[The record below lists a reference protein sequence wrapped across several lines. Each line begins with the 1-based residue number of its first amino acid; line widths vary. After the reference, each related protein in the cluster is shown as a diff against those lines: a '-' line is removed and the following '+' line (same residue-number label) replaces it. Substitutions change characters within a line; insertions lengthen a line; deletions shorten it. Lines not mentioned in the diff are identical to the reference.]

1 MFSAVMST
9 SASPAELD
17 RPTLLRVVSAIER
30 RIADLDRRGPPNA
43 PGHCCNS
50 CKDAEL
56 HRLLGVLRELAS
68 GRAR

>member
-1 MFSAVMST
+1 MNT
-9 SASPAELD
+9 SASPVPELD
-17 RPTLLRVVSAIER
+17 RPTLLRVVSAIEH

-56 HRLLGVLRELAS
+56 HRLLGVLRELAA